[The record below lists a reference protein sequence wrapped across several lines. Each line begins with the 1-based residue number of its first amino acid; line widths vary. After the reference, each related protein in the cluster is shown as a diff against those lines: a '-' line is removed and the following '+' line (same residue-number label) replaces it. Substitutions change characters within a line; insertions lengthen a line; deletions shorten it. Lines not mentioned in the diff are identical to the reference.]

1 MPEYIRVYT
10 LCVGAPC
17 PRSRILA
24 LLMPKG
30 RHCSATHV
38 PTNSQLLQ
46 LQLLLLLGLL
56 LLLSCPIDHHSTP
69 PAPPPPFSSPSLPP
83 LSPSSVDD
91 ADAEH
96 GGKIGGGGTSM
107 LSTATLII
115 ANMLGAGVLG
125 LPRAVRVRFQAK
137 HPLPRACLLVPATN
151 SNGSSSL
158 LFHLQNSQFIDP
170 HSPTPT
176 HGHTEHGVG
185 GGLGPAAGCH
195 LYEHLLRRTAGQAAR
210 YPPQDQG
217 WSGGVL
223 IFFFF
228 SVVGLIL

>member
-1 MPEYIRVYT
+1 MICAGGCCARVYT
-10 LCVGAPC
+10 LCVGAPR
-17 PRSRILA
+17 PRSRTLA
-24 LLMPKG
+24 LPMPKG

-38 PTNSQLLQ
+38 PTNSQ

-69 PAPPPPFSSPSLPP
+69 PAPPPPFSSPPLPP
-83 LSPSSVDD
+83 LSPSSVDY

-137 HPLPRACLLVPATN
+137 HPLPRLACWCLQQTATAAAAFSSTCKTVN
-151 SNGSSSL
+151 SL
-158 LFHLQNSQFIDP
+158 
-170 HSPTPT
+170 TPT
-176 HGHTEHGVG
+176 LPPPPTDTQNMGWV
-185 GGLGPAAGCH
+185 AASV
-195 LYEHLLRRTAGQAAR
+195 LLLAATFMSI
-210 YPPQDQG
+210 YC
-217 WSGGVL
+217 GVL
-223 IFFFF
+223 LGKLRGTHRKIK
-228 SVVGLIL
+228 VGLVAF